1 MSVGQS
7 SGNPLQRAATPHA
20 LRALGAA
27 EGWSEEAILRAMAIA
42 SGTPDR
48 ATWRV
53 YLVRALSSLGVGL
66 VLAGVICFFAFNWD
80 DLGKFGK
87 FGLIE
92 GAIAVCAAMGWKWM
106 PRLGGKLAL
115 LAGAVLIGPLIVVFG
130 QTYQTGADSYG
141 VFALWAVLT
150 LPWALSARFSPLWL
164 VTLVVTNVALGLYW
178 DQQVELREEVGLP
191 LLACLFTALNGVAVV
206 MAELRGHSRWFP
218 RVAVLGTAAPV
229 VFVTC
234 VLIVASEPRT
244 WSGALSVAMCVGVLA
259 ALYLVYRTRRP
270 DTYMLAVAGVA
281 VATIFTTFVAH
292 VLMEVLNVGFFGFL
306 FLGVLVAAEVAA
318 LVWWLRRELSGG
330 ASSSAV
336 APAASTE
343 AS

>member
-1 MSVGQS
+1 MSTS
-7 SGNPLQRAATPHA
+7 PTNPLSRAATPQA
-20 LRALGAA
+20 LRSLGVA
-27 EGWSEEAILRAMAIA
+27 EGWSEEAILRAMALA
-42 SGTPDR
+42 SATPDR

-66 VLAGVICFFAFNWD
+66 VLAGIICFFAFNWD
-80 DLGKFGK
+80 ELGKFGK

-92 GAIAVCAAMGWKWM
+92 AAIAVCAAIGWKWM

-150 LPWALSARFSPLWL
+150 LPWAITARFSPLWL
-164 VTLVVTNVALGLYW
+164 VTMVVTNVALGLYW
-178 DQQVELREEVGLP
+178 EQQVDLPEEVGLP
-191 LLACLFTALNGVAVV
+191 LLACLYTLLNGAALVV
-206 MAELRGHSRWFP
+206 AELRGHSRWFP
-218 RVAVLGTAAPV
+218 RVAVLGAAAPV
-229 VFVTC
+229 VFSTC
-234 VLIVASEPRT
+234 VLIVAPEPRT

-259 ALYLVYRTRRP
+259 ALYGVYRFRRP

-281 VATIFTTFVAH
+281 VATIFTTFVGH
-292 VLMEVLNVGFFGFL
+292 VLMEVLDVGFFGFL
-306 FLGVLVAAEVAA
+306 FLGFLVAAEVAA
-318 LVWWLRRELSGG
+318 LVWWLRRELSGPP
-330 ASSSAV
+330 S
-336 APAASTE
+336 PAAPPPAPPE